1 MFIASY
7 LRLRG
12 TEELSKLLEVPHLDK
27 QQSGSRVG
35 VLPYALVKSPVLHG
49 KLPPRH
55 ADVTLATKTSSKLP
69 VPLFP
74 TLNST

>member
-7 LRLRG
+7 LRLSG

-35 VLPYALVKSPVLHG
+35 VLP
-49 KLPPRH
+49 
-55 ADVTLATKTSSKLP
+55 
-69 VPLFP
+69 
-74 TLNST
+74 